1 MRIIDL
7 ESNGVTLGEFL
18 REETKKAQ
26 ENPRY
31 FEDAMLPIIRNYGV
45 RKVDNNTLIPTISTP
60 TREEDIENGPMFIA
74 TKNPKA
80 KRDSIQLRYKSNGEY
95 KLLQHMSIGGKFI
108 EMNLR
113 DSNGEIIKSS
123 MFTNYR
129 GTNAVRRSGDTSLT
143 GVNPQDIRN
152 QLTSSI
158 EAVKAKREQF
168 RECK

>member
-1 MRIIDL
+1 
-7 ESNGVTLGEFL
+7 
-18 REETKKAQ
+18 
-26 ENPRY
+26 
-31 FEDAMLPIIRNYGV
+31 
-45 RKVDNNTLIPTISTP
+45 
-60 TREEDIENGPMFIA
+60 
-74 TKNPKA
+74 
-80 KRDSIQLRYKSNGEY
+80 
-95 KLLQHMSIGGKFI
+95 MSIGGKFI

-158 EAVKAKREQF
+158 EAVKARREQF